1 MSDLL
6 SECSDIS
13 YLSDLDF
20 EWNSI
25 NFDYSNG
32 SPLDKENFKVIHYNI
47 NSILAPDRLEQ
58 LSDICQLL
66 HINVLILTESKLD
79 QTIPNNLIT
88 LPGYHEPLRRDRE
101 INGRHGGGVLVYIAD
116 NLVFKQ
122 KQELQSQNFE
132 HIWVDVKLKNKLF
145 AINALYRPPNQS
157 AADHELF
164 LTTAEYLLDN
174 LKDYTSTNKII
185 ASDLNFGNCYCK
197 NPVLSPKPLDSTAPG
212 LFSSYGFTQLIDLPT
227 RVTDTTIALIDLIF
241 VDNLDDIVCHGTLPK
256 IADHDGVVVC
266 FNTKSDKQTSR
277 TKTIYDYNNADMD
290 GLINY
295 IKEFDFEYH
304 VFGHPTIN
312 QAELYSNF
320 LSDAFSKFVPCKTVV
335 IRPTDPAWSNTF
347 TRRLLRKK
355 NRNYLFYKKCMID
368 HNNAINQQ
376 NIRPEIVTRLLNKT
390 NKALKKSR
398 DAANESTKV
407 NRRAKAA
414 FYNTINSTMNN
425 HSISAK
431 KKFSILIK
439 LMKNNKFSSIPPL
452 VENDETIQD
461 PLQKSNIFNTFFAS
475 KSTVNNFDDPAP
487 HLDRKEDIPALDCLN
502 TSPIEI
508 SKFIRNIKKSYA
520 SHCGISGKF
529 IHLIAQPICYSMSK
543 LFNNLFE
550 IGHFPDIWKI
560 AHITPVYK
568 RSGPKTSKTSF
579 RPISILPTMSKI
591 FESVIHDR
599 LMKHCM
605 ENNVISEKQAAY
617 LKGDSTVLQLLYIV
631 HTIRVNWGHSKITQ
645 GVFLDISAAFDKM

>member
-304 VFGHPTIN
+304 VFGQPTIN
-312 QAELYSNF
+312 QAESYSNV
-320 LSDAFSKFVPCKTVV
+320 LSDAFSKFVPSKTVV

-368 HNNAINQQ
+368 HNNAYSSFA
-376 NIRPEIVTRLLNKT
+376 E
-390 NKALKKSR
+390 KK
-398 DAANESTKV
+398 E
-407 NRRAKAA
+407 
-414 FYNTINSTMNN
+414 
-425 HSISAK
+425 
-431 KKFSILIK
+431 
-439 LMKNNKFSSIPPL
+439 
-452 VENDETIQD
+452 
-461 PLQKSNIFNTFFAS
+461 
-475 KSTVNNFDDPAP
+475 
-487 HLDRKEDIPALDCLN
+487 
-502 TSPIEI
+502 
-508 SKFIRNIKKSYA
+508 
-520 SHCGISGKF
+520 
-529 IHLIAQPICYSMSK
+529 
-543 LFNNLFE
+543 
-550 IGHFPDIWKI
+550 
-560 AHITPVYK
+560 
-568 RSGPKTSKTSF
+568 
-579 RPISILPTMSKI
+579 
-591 FESVIHDR
+591 
-599 LMKHCM
+599 
-605 ENNVISEKQAAY
+605 
-617 LKGDSTVLQLLYIV
+617 
-631 HTIRVNWGHSKITQ
+631 
-645 GVFLDISAAFDKM
+645 